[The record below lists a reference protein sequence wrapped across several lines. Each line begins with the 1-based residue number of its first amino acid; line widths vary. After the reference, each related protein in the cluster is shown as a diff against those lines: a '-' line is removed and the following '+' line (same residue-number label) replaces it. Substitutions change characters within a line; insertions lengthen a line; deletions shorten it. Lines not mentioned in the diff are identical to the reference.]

1 MIYRTIP
8 SVDIIAAESQ
18 KVVTEV
24 ATFLLYISYLR
35 RISLIFN

>member
-8 SVDIIAAESQ
+8 SVDIIASESQ

-24 ATFLLYISYLR
+24 ATFFVVYQLFKTHFID
-35 RISLIFN
+35 F